1 MEKAFGGIRL
11 KFSVLI
17 PVYNTEKYLE
27 ECLQSVLNQTYQDF
41 EIVIVDDGSTDKSG
55 LICDRFQ
62 EQYPNQVKVI
72 HQENQGLISARR
84 VGIAN
89 ATGDYCIFVD
99 SDDYI
104 EKELLNELSRVLS
117 QDEAIDVLIYSFK
130 YVQDG
135 KVVKQYSQIA
145 QDGTVWDESN
155 RKDIIE
161 KLLFSNDV
169 TPIWIK
175 AIKASLLKSDPT
187 DYSQFYKK
195 NMAEDHLQSLYL
207 ITYAKKIVYYY
218 LPLYCYS
225 YNFTSISRN
234 YTYSAIEKQNKIHV
248 YSVLME
254 YLKLWKMDDTETI
267 RRINARWF
275 NDTMYLFFKCYENA
289 KTKSDRKEILN
300 FNWDSMLPNNNVSS
314 ISKYANN
321 DYCRIYEWWKR
332 QNQQR
337 INCYFFRR
345 KISKSIKQ
353 IKKQIKNNK
362 NG

>member
-1 MEKAFGGIRL
+1 M

-17 PVYNTEKYLE
+17 PVYNTDKYLE

-62 EQYPNQVKVI
+62 EQYPDKIKVI
-72 HQENQGLISARR
+72 HKENQGLISARR

-89 ATGDYCIFVD
+89 ATGDYCVFVD

-104 EKELLNELSRVLS
+104 EKDLLSELNIVLS
-117 QDEAIDVLIYSFK
+117 QDKAIDVLLYSFK

-135 KVVKQYSQIA
+135 KVVKQYPQFA
-145 QDGTVWDESN
+145 QDGNVWDDSN

-175 AIKASLLKSDPT
+175 AVKTSLLKSDPT

-195 NMAEDHLQSLYL
+195 NMAEDYLQSLYL

-234 YTYSAIEKQNKIHV
+234 YSCSAIEKQNKIHV
-248 YSVLME
+248 YPVLTE
-254 YLKLWKMDDTETI
+254 YLKLWKMDDKEI
-267 RRINARWF
+267 INRVDARWF
-275 NDTMYLFFKCYENA
+275 NDTMYLFFKCYEHSKGRQQRNEVIGFDWNSLLPC
-289 KTKSDRKEILN
+289 TYLES
-300 FNWDSMLPNNNVSS
+300 FDS
-314 ISKYANN
+314 YANK
-321 DYCRIYEWWKR
+321 DYVKVYRYW
-332 QNQQR
+332 
-337 INCYFFRR
+337 
-345 KISKSIKQ
+345 
-353 IKKQIKNNK
+353 K
-362 NG
+362 NGQVQKINSYFIKRIVYQKLKTMKQNKTNQNKDI

>member
-1 MEKAFGGIRL
+1 LEKTFGGIRL

-27 ECLQSVLNQTYQDF
+27 ECLQSVLDQTYQDF
-41 EIVIVDDGSTDKSG
+41 EIILVDDGSTDNSG
-55 LICDRFQ
+55 VICDKFQ
-62 EQYPNQVKVI
+62 CDFPETIKVI
-72 HQENQGLISARR
+72 HKENQGLISARR

-321 DYCRIYEWWKR
+321 DYCKIYDYWRKGSFKQIDR
-332 QNQQR
+332 
-337 INCYFFRR
+337 FFTRR
-345 KISKSIKQ
+345 KVYKKVRHIKRVVF
-353 IKKQIKNNK
+353 N
-362 NG
+362 